1 MTTCALSTFVAG
13 APVAPWL
20 WVGADDATD
29 DVLPLVDV
37 EELPL
42 VDVEELPQAVSPT
55 AAHIATADDATARTA
70 GACWMDLMFHSS
82 QQG

>member
-29 DVLPLVDV
+29 DV
-37 EELPL
+37 LPL